1 MFRKPDIILD
11 CKDINSFS
19 KHIHL
24 SLTGVVTVLLQNE
37 DLSNRRSPLTNVK
50 FSLVSWKYAT
60 LAGFIPAAEVAASL
74 PGHSSGQIET
84 R

>member
-11 CKDINSFS
+11 CKDINEFS

-37 DLSNRRSPLTNVK
+37 DLSNHRSPLTNVK
-50 FSLVSWKYAT
+50 FS
-60 LAGFIPAAEVAASL
+60 
-74 PGHSSGQIET
+74 
-84 R
+84 

>member
-11 CKDINSFS
+11 CKDINEFS

-50 FSLVSWKYAT
+50 FS
-60 LAGFIPAAEVAASL
+60 
-74 PGHSSGQIET
+74 
-84 R
+84 

>member
-1 MFRKPDIILD
+1 MLNSLD
-11 CKDINSFS
+11 C
-19 KHIHL
+19 H
-24 SLTGVVTVLLQNE
+24 G
-37 DLSNRRSPLTNVK
+37 R
-50 FSLVSWKYAT
+50 YAT